1 MTNAKRIVVAGA
13 MLIGAGTLVVLRQI
27 LTASPNPQLGGLG
40 QWVAGTEFPGLILI
54 CAGAFLW
61 CLGAF
66 LVPKVTLEQPDLG
79 GLPGRADARQRRG
92 NQVGPGAQGG
102 DPKAAGPVGIESER
116 DAGPGLE

>member
-1 MTNAKRIVVAGA
+1 MTNDNRFVVAGA

-40 QWVAGTEFPGLILI
+40 QWVAGTEFPGLIMI

-61 CLGAF
+61 CLGAL
-66 LVPKVTLEQPDLG
+66 LVPKITLEQSDLG
-79 GLPGRADARQRRG
+79 RLSGPADARQRG
-92 NQVGPGAQGG
+92 EQVGPGAQGR

-116 DAGPGLE
+116 DSGPGLE